1 MLALSISHEARPA
14 MLGPPEGGIEWAPF
28 RSRPTKPKTYRSWR
42 TERRRDGEVLSISEE
57 TVMRDWNSLETGCCG
72 SFALPEHPVAT
83 HDGRVVSHLDLEGTN
98 ATD

>member
-42 TERRRDGEVLSISEE
+42 TERRRDGGGPQHLGGN
-57 TVMRDWNSLETGCCG
+57 RDAGLE
-72 SFALPEHPVAT
+72 FARNWLLRELCPPGASRR
-83 HDGRVVSHLDLEGTN
+83 D
-98 ATD
+98 A